1 MESQFKKFFNNY
13 LKTRFPP
20 SSQSETKLLRK
31 ALLYTLKAP
40 SSLFRPKVA
49 WTVTQCLGHP
59 PQDIFPWA
67 TAIELIHGASLIH
80 DDLPCMDD
88 SPQRRGKSSNHLVFG
103 EDMALLAGSCLFV
116 EAFSLLT
123 LPIFKERNQEMLE
136 LLVQRT
142 GFYGMMGGQAMDIR
156 GKSIS
161 QSFLLK
167 LFELKTGSLILAAVE
182 GPALLWNHTEKE
194 RKALQKYGQFLG
206 QAYQAADDLTDK
218 SFSKPELYK
227 KQALLK
233 KLTRESIKSL
243 KVLKF
248 PTQPLAELSLL
259 NEHRALKKIKKP
271 QNSKRRGITLIGQSG
286 SLKNNSGK

>member
-1 MESQFKKFFNNY
+1 METQFKKFFNNY

-20 SSQSETKLLRK
+20 SSQPETKLLQK

-59 PQDIFPWA
+59 PQNIFPWA

-80 DDLPCMDD
+80 DDLPCMDN

-123 LPIFKERNQEMLE
+123 SSIFKERSQEMLE
-136 LLVQRT
+136 LLVRRT

-156 GKSIS
+156 GKSTS
-161 QSFLLK
+161 QSFFLK

-182 GPALLWNHTEKE
+182 GPALLWNHTKKE
-194 RKALQKYGQFLG
+194 LKALQKYGRLLG
-206 QAYQAADDLTDK
+206 QAYQVVDDLTDK
-218 SFSKPELYK
+218 KFSKVEFHK
-227 KQALLK
+227 KKPLLK
-233 KLTRESIKSL
+233 NLTQESINSL
-243 KVLKF
+243 RVLKF

-259 NEHRALKKIKKP
+259 NEYRALK
-271 QNSKRRGITLIGQSG
+271 
-286 SLKNNSGK
+286 NNPGK